1 MNTYPPVEQDICDV
15 LIIGSGP
22 SGLTLACDLARRGIN
37 VRIIEKAAVPF
48 NGSRG
53 KGIQP
58 RTLEVF
64 DSLGVAAPLLRAGQ
78 LYPPMKFHVSF
89 LSLKWNMMKY
99 QKHTVDIPY
108 PNIWLVPQWRTEQVL
123 RDRLAEFD
131 RQVEWSTEALDITR
145 DTAGVSVQIASAG
158 W

>member
-37 VRIIEKAAVPF
+37 VRIIEKAAVQF

-58 RTLEVF
+58 
-64 DSLGVAAPLLRAGQ
+64 
-78 LYPPMKFHVSF
+78 
-89 LSLKWNMMKY
+89 
-99 QKHTVDIPY
+99 
-108 PNIWLVPQWRTEQVL
+108 
-123 RDRLAEFD
+123 
-131 RQVEWSTEALDITR
+131 
-145 DTAGVSVQIASAG
+145 
-158 W
+158 